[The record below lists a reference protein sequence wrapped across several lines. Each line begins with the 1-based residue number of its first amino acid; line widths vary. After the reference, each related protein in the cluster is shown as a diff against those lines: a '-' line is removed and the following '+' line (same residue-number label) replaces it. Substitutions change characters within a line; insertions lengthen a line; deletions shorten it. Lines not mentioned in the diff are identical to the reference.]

1 MQKAAFSLIKYQ
13 FDKVNINLSN
23 HLSNEISLVFDTK
36 TKGVYEQKTSTF
48 QLIFSIKAFN
58 ENNIENPFVEVECKG
73 EFKFEEVASFEEIPN
88 YFYGN
93 CIAILFPYVRA
104 YVSMITTQANV
115 PSIIL
120 PTLNLSSLEDAL
132 KQNTTQL

>member
-36 TKGVYEQKTSTF
+36 GVYEQKKSTF

-73 EFKFEEVASFEEIPN
+73 EYKFEEVASFDEIPN
-88 YFYGN
+88 YFFGN

-115 PSIIL
+115 PGIIL

-132 KQNTTQL
+132 KLNTTQI